1 MTEAQFV
8 KELKTI
14 GINLTDIQI
23 EQLQQY
29 YELLVTWNERMNLTS
44 ITDKE
49 SVYLKHFYDSLM
61 LAKVMD
67 LNKVSSLCDVGTGA
81 GFPGL
86 VLKIVYPHLHVTL
99 VDSMQ
104 KRVHFLNEV
113 ITKLDLKN
121 VQLEN
126 VRAEDYSKTTREQ
139 FDVVTARAVAKLNI
153 LLEYCTPLV
162 KEEGYFIPLKGNV
175 DEEMQ
180 NISHALKELTLSI
193 EDNIKFKLP
202 FENSERTI
210 IKFKKEAI
218 TNKKYPRSYKE
229 ILKKPL

>member
-61 LAKVMD
+61 LAKVID

-113 ITKLDLKN
+113 ITELDLKN

>member
-61 LAKVMD
+61 LAKVID